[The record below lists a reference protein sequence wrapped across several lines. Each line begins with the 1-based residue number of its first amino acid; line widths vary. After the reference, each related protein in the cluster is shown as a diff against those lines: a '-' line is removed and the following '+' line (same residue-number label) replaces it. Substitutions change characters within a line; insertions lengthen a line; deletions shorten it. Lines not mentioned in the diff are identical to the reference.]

1 MDPHL
6 QFVLLSIL
14 LLCCLIRD
22 NSFGS
27 RCVVVD
33 FEHHPPGFGW
43 CRDLGICRSPQ
54 GCLPFLELLQ
64 ESPPCVVAR
73 EAMADRLLCVVCVNL
88 LIDQAPDA
96 SLGHDNSTWLHNAD
110 LLVVDTPVGT
120 GNSYEDDASS
130 SGNGVWSMAQTTFP
144 LLRGAFLQAAADILV
159 LLRAPT
165 LAGSA
170 PSSD

>member
-33 FEHHPPGFGW
+33 FERPAAVSITRQGSDGAEIWGYVEVRKGAYLFW
-43 CRDLGICRSPQ
+43 SYYKSPHRVS
-54 GCLPFLELLQ
+54 
-64 ESPPCVVAR
+64 SPEKPWPTAFY
-73 EAMADRLLCVVCVNL
+73 A
-88 LIDQAPDA
+88 APDA